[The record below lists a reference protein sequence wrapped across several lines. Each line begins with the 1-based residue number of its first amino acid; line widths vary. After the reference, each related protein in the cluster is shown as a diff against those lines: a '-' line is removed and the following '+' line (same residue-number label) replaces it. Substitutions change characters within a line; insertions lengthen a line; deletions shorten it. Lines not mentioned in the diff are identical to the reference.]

1 LKHILS
7 LHEFFD
13 TGIFGDTYGY
23 GGANGI
29 FKVAYKPYKDLS
41 VSVGPDPKV
50 PRNIPGSKFQVGDI
64 VIGMPIEG
72 KKKVAGMVVKNVL
85 APDQKSYKYFVQVHT
100 KGKKEQKVMELVPD
114 SVEFVDMGDKGH
126 RQIVSQYKFN
136 DLPGDVYNSK
146 TVYNNPGLGIEAVG
160 S

>member
-1 LKHILS
+1 MKHVLS

-72 KKKVAGMVVKNVL
+72 KKQVAGMVVKNVL

>member
-1 LKHILS
+1 MKHILS

-100 KGKKEQKVMELVPD
+100 KGKKEQKVIELVPD

>member
-1 LKHILS
+1 
-7 LHEFFD
+7 
-13 TGIFGDTYGY
+13 
-23 GGANGI
+23 
-29 FKVAYKPYKDLS
+29 
-41 VSVGPDPKV
+41 
-50 PRNIPGSKFQVGDI
+50 
-64 VIGMPIEG
+64 MPIEG

>member
-1 LKHILS
+1 MKHILS

>member
-1 LKHILS
+1 MKHILS

-146 TVYNNPGLGIEAVG
+146 TVYKNPGLGIEAVG

>member
-1 LKHILS
+1 MKHILS

-85 APDQKSYKYFVQVHT
+85 APDQKSYKDFVQVHT